1 MMTSKNE
8 IYHEAYVWTW
18 LPQETAPV
26 VAGKLTLDGTILQ
39 FNYGKSY
46 LERANAIAIYDKEL
60 PLKAGII
67 KPLGSLP
74 IAGCLRDAA
83 PDAWGRRVIL
93 NRKFG
98 RKGSTTDTA
107 QLDELTYLLES
118 GSDRIGTL
126 DFQLSAKEFQPRDQQ
141 TASLEELQRAA
152 EQVELGIPLNTALS
166 LALQHGTSIGG
177 ARPKTLIESDDEK
190 FIAKFS
196 TQSDSYNVVKAE
208 FIAMTLAKFVGIAV
222 APVRLQKSLGKDVIL
237 IKRFD
242 RVKVSE
248 GWQRK
253 GMVSALTIQQL
264 DEMMARYASYEDM
277 AEKIRSSFSSP
288 SATLREL
295 FSRLI
300 FNILCGNTD
309 DHARNHAAFWNGKE
323 LSLTPAYDI
332 CPQPRVGR
340 ESSQAMLIHGQDRRS
355 RLATCLEAAANF
367 QLKRKEALD
376 LMRMQVESIKKHW
389 DHVCDM
395 AELSKVDRNFFW
407 ERQFLNAFAFEELEI
422 LDK

>member
-1 MMTSKNE
+1 M
-8 IYHEAYVWTW
+8 
-18 LPQETAPV
+18 
-26 VAGKLTLDGTILQ
+26 
-39 FNYGKSY
+39 
-46 LERANAIAIYDKEL
+46 
-60 PLKAGII
+60 
-67 KPLGSLP
+67 
-74 IAGCLRDAA
+74 
-83 PDAWGRRVIL
+83 
-93 NRKFG
+93 
-98 RKGSTTDTA
+98 
-107 QLDELTYLLES
+107 
-118 GSDRIGTL
+118 
-126 DFQLSAKEFQPRDQQ
+126 
-141 TASLEELQRAA
+141 
-152 EQVELGIPLNTALS
+152 GIPLSRALS

-177 ARPKTLIESDDEK
+177 ARPKSLIESDDGK

-196 TQSDSYNVVKAE
+196 TQADSYNVVKAE

-222 APVRLQKSLGKDVIL
+222 APVTLQKSLGKDVIL

-253 GMVSALTIQQL
+253 DMVSALTIQQL
-264 DEMMARYASYEDM
+264 DEMMARYASYEDL

-309 DHARNHAAFWNGKE
+309 DHARNHAAFWDGKE

-340 ESSQAMLIHGQDRRS
+340 ESSQTMLIHGQDRRS
-355 RLATCLEAAANF
+355 RLATCLEAAVNF

-407 ERQFLNAFAFEELEI
+407 DRQFLNAFAFEELEQ
-422 LDK
+422 LEK